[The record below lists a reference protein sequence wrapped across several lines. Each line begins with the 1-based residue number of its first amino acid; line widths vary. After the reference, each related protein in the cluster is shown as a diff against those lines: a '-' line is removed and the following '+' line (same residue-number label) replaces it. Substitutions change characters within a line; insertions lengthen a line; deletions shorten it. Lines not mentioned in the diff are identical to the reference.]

1 MSETASRPR
10 GLDALMAP
18 ASIAVVGASDDATRI
33 GGRPLRYLLDAGYA
47 GRVYPVN
54 PHRATVQGL
63 PAFASLGDIGAAV
76 DLAIVAVP
84 AAAVVATLEE
94 CAAHAVGAAVVFSS
108 GFAEMGGA
116 HGGGQHAMSAIARDS
131 GMRILGPNCL
141 GHYNA
146 GVGVFATFSSA
157 IELDRPC
164 AGPVGVVSQS
174 GAYGGHVAFLARSRG
189 VQVGLLITTGNECD
203 VEAAECIEWMA
214 RREEVRVIAA
224 CAEGLR
230 DGDALC
236 RALHT
241 ARAHRKPVVFLKMG
255 RSEVGAR
262 AAMSHTA
269 SLAGRDAVYDAVF
282 REFGVHRALDTDE
295 MIDIA
300 YAASFG
306 ILPAEERLG
315 LVSVSGGMGIQ
326 MADAAERNG
335 IALLPMPEATQARL
349 KRRLPFASPVNPV
362 DITAQVFNDRA
373 LLDEN
378 LDAMLEEGGYT
389 ALVAFFTYV
398 AGVAFMAA
406 PLREAMARARARFPD
421 RLIVLSIVAPAD
433 IVRGYE
439 AVGCPCFEDPDRA
452 VRAAATL
459 SRYTR
464 AFDAAPRTAA
474 SSDLPAPVSLRAGQ
488 MPDEQAAFAMLVEAG
503 MPAPPLHAAADAEAA
518 VRAAR
523 TLGFPVALK
532 IRSAQIAHK
541 SDVGGVRLGLDG
553 EAAVRD
559 AFTQMLARVRA
570 QAPHAQLDGVLVA
583 PMAPPGIDMILGVQR
598 DALFGPVLMI
608 GLGGVFVEVL
618 EDVVLE
624 RAPLDAPLARAML
637 RRLKAWPLLD
647 GARGGEPVDLDALCA
662 AMVALSR
669 FAAANRDRIE
679 SIDVNPLRVFARGRG
694 AWMLDALVQPCPLP
708 PPA

>member
-1 MSETASRPR
+1 MSQRDERPR

-18 ASIAVVGASDDATRI
+18 GSIAVIGASDDATRI

-54 PHRATVQGL
+54 PRRATVQQL
-63 PAFASLGDIGAAV
+63 PAFASLGDIGASV

-108 GFAEMGGA
+108 GFAEMGDD
-116 HGGGQHAMSAIARDS
+116 GGGVQDAMSAIARDS

-146 GVGVFATFSSA
+146 GLGVFATFSSS
-157 IELDRPC
+157 IELDRPA

-189 VQVGLLITTGNECD
+189 VHVGLLITTGNECD

-214 RREEVRVIAA
+214 RRDEVRVIAA

-236 RALHT
+236 RALAT
-241 ARAHRKPVVFLKMG
+241 ARANRKPVVFLKMG
-255 RSEVGAR
+255 RSDAGAR

-269 SLAGRDAVYDAVF
+269 SLAGRDGVYDAVF
-282 REFGVHRALDTDE
+282 REFGVHRARDTDE
-295 MIDIA
+295 MIDVA

-306 ILPAEERLG
+306 ILPAQERLG

-335 IALLPMPEATQARL
+335 VTLVPMPQHTQARL

-378 LDAMLEEGGYT
+378 MDAMLEEGGYT
-389 ALVAFFTYV
+389 AIVAFFTYV
-398 AGVAFMAA
+398 AGVEFMAA
-406 PLREAMARARARFPD
+406 PLRESMARARARFPD
-421 RLIVLSIVAPAD
+421 RLIVLSIVAPDD

-452 VRAAATL
+452 VRAVAAL
-459 SRYTR
+459 ARFAR
-464 AFDAAPRTAA
+464 AFDAPLRALPPAW
-474 SSDLPAPVSLRAGQ
+474 PAPPLAFGGVREL
-488 MPDEQAAFAMLVEAG
+488 DEQAALALLAG
-503 MPAPPLHAAADAEAA
+503 AGLPAPPQHPAADADEA

-523 TLGFPVALK
+523 ALGCPVAMK

-553 EAAVRD
+553 DTAVRE
-559 AFTQMLARVRA
+559 AFTHMLAQVALRA
-570 QAPHAQLDGVLVA
+570 PAARIDGVLLT
-583 PMAPPGIDMILGVQR
+583 PMAADGVDMILGVQR
-598 DALFGPVLMI
+598 DALFGPVLMV

-618 EDVVLE
+618 EDVVLA
-624 RAPLDAPLARAML
+624 RAPVDEQAALAML
-637 RRLKAWPLLD
+637 HRLKAWSLLD
-647 GARGGEPVDLDALCA
+647 GARGRGPMDVAALCA

-669 FAAANRDRIE
+669 FAAANRDSIE
-679 SIDVNPLRVFARGRG
+679 SIDVNPLRVFARGHG
-694 AWMLDALVQPCPLP
+694 AWMLDALVQSRALP
-708 PPA
+708 APA

>member
-1 MSETASRPR
+1 MSEPVR
-10 GLDALMAP
+10 GLDALMTPRSVA
-18 ASIAVVGASDDATRI
+18 IIGASDDATRI
-33 GGRPLRYLLDAGYA
+33 GGRPLRYLLDAGYR
-47 GRVYPVN
+47 GQVYPVN
-54 PHRATVQGL
+54 PRRPTVQEL
-63 PAFASLGDIGAAV
+63 PAFASLDEIGAPV

-84 AAAVVATLEE
+84 AAAVITTLEQ
-94 CAAHAVGAAVVFSS
+94 CAASGVGAAVVFSS
-108 GFAEMGGA
+108 GFAEMGDEGSA
-116 HGGGQHAMSAIARDS
+116 VQDRMRAIAHAS

-146 GVGVFATFSSA
+146 GIGLFATFSSS
-157 IELDRPC
+157 IELGRPV

-189 VQVGLLITTGNECD
+189 VHVGLLITTGNECD

-214 RREEVRVIAA
+214 GRDEVRVIAA

-236 RALHT
+236 RALEA
-241 ARAHRKPVVFLKMG
+241 ARAHRKPLVFLKMG
-255 RSEVGAR
+255 RSAAGAR

-282 REFGVHRALDTDE
+282 REFGVHRARDTDE
-295 MIDIA
+295 MIDVA
-300 YAASFG
+300 YTASFG

-326 MADAAERNG
+326 MADAAERAG
-335 IALLPMPEATQARL
+335 VTLVPMPEQTQARL

-362 DITAQVFNDRA
+362 DITAQVFNDHA
-373 LLDEN
+373 LLEEN

-398 AGVAFMAA
+398 AGVEFMAA
-406 PLREAMARARARFPD
+406 PLRAAMARARERFPD
-421 RLIVLSIVAPAD
+421 RLIALSIIAPAHV
-433 IVRGYE
+433 VRAYE
-439 AVGCPCFEDPDRA
+439 SVGCPCFEDPDRA
-452 VRAAATL
+452 VRAVVAV
-459 SRYTR
+459 SRFAQ
-464 AFDAAPRTAA
+464 AFDAQPRGVPEPVEVSGAPP
-474 SSDLPAPVSLRAGQ
+474 DLSRAL
-488 MPDEQAAFAMLVEAG
+488 DEQAALAMLVGAG
-503 MPAPPLHAAADAEAA
+503 LQAPPVRVAGDAHEAARAADA
-518 VRAAR
+518 
-523 TLGFPVALK
+523 LGFPVAMK
-532 IRSAQIAHK
+532 IRSVDIAHK
-541 SDVGGVRLGLDG
+541 SDVGGVCLGLDS
-553 EAAVRD
+553 EQAVRE
-559 AFTQMLARVRA
+559 AFTRMLAQVGERA
-570 QAPHAQLDGVLVA
+570 PGARLDGVLIT

-598 DALFGPVLMI
+598 DALFGPVLMV

-624 RAPLDAPLARAML
+624 RAPVDDSSARAML

-647 GARGGEPVDLDALCA
+647 GARGGDAADVDALCA

-669 FAAANRDRIE
+669 FAAAHRDAIE

-694 AWMLDALVQPCPLP
+694 AWMLDALIQ
-708 PPA
+708 ARQR